1 MKKTTVTVTV
11 TVIVLITIFVISG
24 IYFALRYNAG
34 IHTSVIIDTN
44 IQGVKSAPP
53 ADGSMAATDSTLDKI
68 TDLVADLKIVKDQMK
83 LIDSISNNQR
93 HISLIPIL
101 EDSINHIY
109 VVKVAENNGTNYV
122 TYFNIM
128 VDAKT
133 MKVLNPTGKIDA
145 E

>member
-1 MKKTTVTVTV
+1 MKKT
-11 TVIVLITIFVISG
+11 TVIVLITIFVILG

-34 IHTSVIIDTN
+34 IHTSAIIDTN
-44 IQGVKSAPP
+44 TQGVKSTST
-53 ADGSMAATDSTLDKI
+53 ADSITTADSTLDKI

-83 LIDSISNNQR
+83 LTDSISNNQR

-109 VVKVAENNGTNYV
+109 MVKVAENNGTNYV
-122 TYFNIM
+122 TYINIM